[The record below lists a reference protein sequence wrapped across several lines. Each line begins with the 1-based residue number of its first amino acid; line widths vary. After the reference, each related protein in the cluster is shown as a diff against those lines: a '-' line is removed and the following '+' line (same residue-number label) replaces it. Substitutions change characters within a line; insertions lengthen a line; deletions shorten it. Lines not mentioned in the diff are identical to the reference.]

1 MASQIGMS
9 GGTPSD
15 EAAKLAQAFKL
26 SDSLKLRPGE
36 QPDAAAMEQAQ
47 P

>member
-26 SDSLKLRPGE
+26 SDNLKLRLGLGLGL
-36 QPDAAAMEQAQ
+36 A
-47 P
+47 